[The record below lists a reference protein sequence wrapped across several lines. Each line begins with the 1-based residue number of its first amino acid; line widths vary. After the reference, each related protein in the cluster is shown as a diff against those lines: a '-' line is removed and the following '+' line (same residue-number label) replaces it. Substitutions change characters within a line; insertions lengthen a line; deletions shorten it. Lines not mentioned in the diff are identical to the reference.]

1 MEMASDFADLLDR
14 PLTEHL
20 DHFAFLMLLFILI
33 FLGIREFRKQ
43 NIEEG
48 IALIFLPFAYYFFA
62 FFYFLNRSAEGRSDT
77 FYDWRENW
85 AFGLTQLFS
94 SYNAPIT
101 MMVLMLNVLVFLF
114 VKFILWCGQKAEE
127 AGRSKVGFIVLA
139 IIFPVIAWIVLLI
152 IKPEIKKSN

>member
-1 MEMASDFADLLDR
+1 MEMASDLADLLDR
-14 PLTEHL
+14 PLTENL
-20 DHFAFLMLLFILI
+20 DHFAFLMLLCILI

-77 FYDWRENW
+77 FVDWRDNW

-101 MMVLMLNVLVFLF
+101 IIEDDGTITKIGTDAVAAVFFELFGMMPEGVAKIDRKVRRKSL
-114 VKFILWCGQKAEE
+114 E
-127 AGRSKVGFIVLA
+127 ADDEGNDDSRFDSFFG
-139 IIFPVIAWIVLLI
+139 
-152 IKPEIKKSN
+152 

>member
-1 MEMASDFADLLDR
+1 MASDFSDLLDR

-20 DHFAFLMLLFILI
+20 DHLAFLVLLLILI
-33 FLGIREFRKQ
+33 FLGTREFRKK

-62 FFYFLNRSAEGRSDT
+62 FFYFLNRLAEGRSDT
-77 FYDWRENW
+77 FVDWRDNW

-101 MMVLMLNVLVFLF
+101 IMVLILNLFVFLF
-114 VKFILWCGQKAEE
+114 VKFVLWWGKKAEE
-127 AGRSKVGFIVLA
+127 AGRSKVGFMLLA
-139 IIFPVIAWIVLLI
+139 IILPVIAWIVLLI
-152 IKPEIKKSN
+152 MKPEINKSK